1 MRSNSARLF
10 RRSTLRGSIAAPVR
24 RTLSTKSFGD
34 TFLPKYARLIEK
46 NFPRTGK
53 RCNLAVAMCE
63 TEKELGTNYS
73 SIAIAGTPAHLAFGL
88 LRWDTALETSLVG
101 YATSVQ
107 RPDGASDVVL
117 NTVLLSDKVVST
129 KDQEVPTE
137 WIHWHS
143 FSTFVRRVMVIGY
156 IEWVLYIGYV
166 YHI

>member
-1 MRSNSARLF
+1 M
-10 RRSTLRGSIAAPVR
+10 
-24 RTLSTKSFGD
+24 
-34 TFLPKYARLIEK
+34 FLPKYARLIEK
-46 NFPRTGK
+46 NFPRTGT
-53 RCNLAVAMCE
+53 RCNLAAAMCE
-63 TEKELGTNYS
+63 TEKEFGTKYS

-137 WIHWHS
+137 WIHWEAIGGKAVFWQS
-143 FSTFVRRVMVIGY
+143 VGSGLSSTIIACGFGFGVWAGLRLRAN
-156 IEWVLYIGYV
+156 
-166 YHI
+166 